1 MMTKF
6 LCISGHA
13 RHGKDTSAEM
23 FKRHLEQI
31 GYKVIIVHYADLLKY
46 ICKSFFGWNGEKD
59 EFGRT
64 MLQRVGTDQVRRLNP
79 DYWVDF
85 ITGVV
90 GMFPSTWDF
99 VIVPD
104 ARFPNELYR
113 IVDAG
118 FPMTHIR
125 VVREG
130 FESDLTDAQKS
141 HSSETA
147 LDSYEYDYLL
157 HNNTFDQL
165 NSDVCR
171 ICEEIQS
178 SHDKF
183 GQLSIY
189 DVVLGEEDSQ
199 GDNEYESN

>member
-1 MMTKF
+1 MTKF

-23 FKRHLEQI
+23 FKQHLEQM
-31 GYKVIIVHYADLLKY
+31 GYRVIIAHYADLLKY

-79 DYWVDF
+79 NYWVDF

-90 GMFPSTWDF
+90 RMFSDTWDF

-125 VVREG
+125 VVRDG
-130 FESDLTDAQKS
+130 FESDLTDEQKS

-157 HNNTFDQL
+157 HNNTFEQL
-165 NSDVCR
+165 NSDVR
-171 ICEEIQS
+171 KLCEEIQIL
-178 SHDKF
+178 HGKT
-183 GQLSIY
+183 GQPPTY
-189 DVVLGEEDSQ
+189 DVMLGDKEH
-199 GDNEYESN
+199 ESN